1 MGEFLNGERKF
12 EYEYS
17 AKKQE
22 ELEAI
27 KKKYLPK
34 EEDKM
39 ETLRKLDRSVEK
51 VGTMHALVVGILGA
65 LILGGGMSMVMTVGT
80 PLAIAGGIVLGLLGM
95 VPIGAAYPLYK
106 KKVEEQREKIAPQIL
121 ALTEELSN

>member
-1 MGEFLNGERKF
+1 MDEAKF
-12 EYEYS
+12 EYAYS

-22 ELEAI
+22 EIEAI

-39 ETLRKLDRSVEK
+39 ETLRKLDQSVETA
-51 VGTMHALVVGILGA
+51 GTMHALVVGIIGA
-65 LILGGGMSMVMTVGT
+65 LIFGAGMSLTMTIGTTVAMV
-80 PLAIAGGIVLGLLGM
+80 IGIILGLIGV
-95 VPIGAAYPLYK
+95 VPIGLAYPIYK
-106 KKVEEQREKIAPQIL
+106 KKVEEQRAKVAPQIL

>member
-1 MGEFLNGERKF
+1 MDEAKF
-12 EYEYS
+12 EYAYS

-22 ELEAI
+22 EIEAI

-39 ETLRKLDRSVEK
+39 ETLRRLDQSVEK
-51 VGTMHALVVGILGA
+51 VGTMYALVAGIVGA
-65 LILGGGMSMVMTVGT
+65 LLLGTGMSLIMTVGT
-80 PLAIAGGIVLGLLGM
+80 LGAYVIGIVLGLLGM
-95 VPIGAAYPLYK
+95 IPIGVAYPLYK
-106 KKVEEQREKIAPQIL
+106 KKVEKQREKIAPQIL

>member
-1 MGEFLNGERKF
+1 MVEEAKF
-12 EYEYS
+12 EYAYS

-22 ELEAI
+22 EIEAI

-39 ETLRKLDRSVEK
+39 ETLRKLDQSVEQA
-51 VGTMHALVVGILGA
+51 GTAYALVIGITGA
-65 LILGGGMSMVMTVGT
+65 LIFGAGMSLTMTIGT
-80 PLAIAGGIVLGLLGM
+80 TAAMIIGILLGLIGA
-95 VPIGAAYPLYK
+95 VPIGMAYPLYK
-106 KKVEEQREKIAPQIL
+106 KKVKEQRAKVAPQIL